1 MRWLKEGSIFKLE
14 VNVAPF
20 GSTGIKVFMTHGGD
34 LIVHAGHDEQMEND
48 GHISR
53 RFEGRI
59 AIPMGVDANSIESSL
74 SPDGILTIVAK
85 ETANKYER
93 IIPVFPAD
101 PHRHLS
107 DHPHVSPGGP

>member
-1 MRWLKEGSIFKLE
+1 
-14 VNVAPF
+14 
-20 GSTGIKVFMTHGGD
+20 
-34 LIVHAGHDEQMEND
+34 
-48 GHISR
+48 
-53 RFEGRI
+53 
-59 AIPMGVDANSIESSL
+59 MGVDANSIESSL